1 MHIIKLSLNDSQ
13 FYEKKIQ
20 SNNIVNQYELIN
32 YLTEILSA
40 FVDCELWLKLFFF
53 LQIKNMSRI
62 LRIAC
67 IQLKVT
73 NDKESNVQ
81 RALTKIREAKQ
92 CGAQL
97 ICLPGEESTS

>member
-1 MHIIKLSLNDSQ
+1 
-13 FYEKKIQ
+13 
-20 SNNIVNQYELIN
+20 
-32 YLTEILSA
+32 
-40 FVDCELWLKLFFF
+40 
-53 LQIKNMSRI
+53 MSRI